1 MSGMGSKAGIIEYAT
16 VKSAISNNLVS
27 VMINSGETSDTLFNA
42 VVFSG
47 ARVPKVNTQGLVL
60 IIGGDRQN
68 MFWLGAIQDVA
79 QDVRKGTVEQKP
91 GEILLANDKNNAFVK
106 VNDNVISIANPHA
119 SFLASKNSLNIATGN
134 SHLDFTNSEFKVTTK
149 RSKFKLSDTEAAFET
164 AGPIK
169 LVSGGDIHLT
179 CKNNLYV
186 TGGLYNSE
194 ESDFFKKFGGV
205 NKFLLK
211 AVESKVSIGSM
222 MVLDAGALTVN
233 VCSGMFV
240 GGATPG
246 SGDNTTFKLN
256 VAQGDLIASTG
267 GGDIEINC
275 LSEINSLSV
284 YAGRKPASALYSEM
298 LVKAMSLKIKNFSG
312 VSASLELSKGAATM
326 ITDMNIENKPKMK
339 FIVDATMDIDMKT
352 KTSFKL
358 DATANVEITGQ
369 ALIKTTTPQLD
380 LSPAKI
386 IKAGPKTVTPT
397 GTGPFCAVQFCP
409 ILGIPHAGEMCSGQ

>member
-1 MSGMGSKAGIIEYAT
+1 MSGMSSKVGIIEYVTA
-16 VKSAISNNLVS
+16 KNAISNNLIS

-42 VVFSG
+42 VVFNG
-47 ARVPKVNTQGLVL
+47 TRIPADGTQGVVL
-60 IIGGDRQN
+60 IIGNDRQN
-68 MFWLGAIQDVA
+68 MFWLGAIQDVV
-79 QDVRKGTVEQKP
+79 QDNRKGTVEQNP
-91 GEILLANDKNNAFVK
+91 GEIFFANDKKNAFVK
-106 VNDNVISIANPHA
+106 VNDNIISIANQHT
-119 SFLASKNSLNIATGN
+119 SFLTTKNNLNIAIGN
-134 SHLDFTNSEFKVTTK
+134 NQLDLTDSEFKVNTK
-149 RSKFKLSDTEAAFET
+149 KSKFKLSDTEATIKTE
-164 AGPIK
+164 GPIK
-169 LVSGGDIHLT
+169 LISGGDIHLT

-186 TGGLYNSE
+186 TGGLYNSG

-233 VCSGMFV
+233 VCSGLFV

-267 GGDIEINC
+267 GGDIEVNC

-284 YAGRKPASALYSEM
+284 YAGRKPASALWSEM

-312 VSASLELSKGAATM
+312 VSASLELSKGKASM
-326 ITDMNIENKPKMK
+326 ITDMDIENKPKMK

-352 KTSFKL
+352 KTTFKL

-386 IKAGPKTVTPT
+386 IKAGPKTVVPS